1 MTGELALQPAWRW
14 LHPAAGSATM
24 GPSSE
29 REAMDGQ
36 AVNDPGHPPEN
47 SAAMA
52 GLVRRIIAGDAT
64 AEAELVQ
71 RFSRALTFLLQ
82 RLTRDAAAAD
92 DLYQETF
99 RLVIEKVRR
108 GELREPE
115 RLPGFVSSMAR
126 NLFLGSTR
134 RGGRREQWHAGS
146 EAADSAPDPAPGQLA
161 GLLAKERAALVRRV
175 LAELK
180 NDRDREIL
188 SRYYIADQDKE
199 VICRDLDLS
208 DLHFNRVLFRARQRY
223 KELFERWQ
231 ENG

>member
-1 MTGELALQPAWRW
+1 MSAPAESSPATSEL
-14 LHPAAGSATM
+14 
-24 GPSSE
+24 
-29 REAMDGQ
+29 
-36 AVNDPGHPPEN
+36 
-47 SAAMA
+47 MA
-52 GLVRRIIAGDAT
+52 DLVRRIVSGDPA

-71 RFSRALTFLLQ
+71 RFSRALTFLLR
-82 RLTRDAAAAD
+82 RLTRDEAAAE

-108 GELREPE
+108 GELREAE

-126 NLFLGSTR
+126 NLFLGSAR
-134 RGGRREQWHAGS
+134 RVGRRQKWQGDP
-146 EAADSAPDPAPGQLA
+146 EATETAPDPAPGQLQK
-161 GLLAKERAALVRRV
+161 LLAQERATMVRQV

-199 VICRDLDLS
+199 MICRDLDLS

-223 KELFERWQ
+223 RELFERWQ
-231 ENG
+231 GAGAAGARRPREAGRQENG